1 MKKNIDNINDY
12 KLKVKTLE
20 NRLKNQDEEIK
31 EFLYEF
37 LSLISHEV
45 RTPLNAIYGF
55 SRLIT
60 DQNLDPE
67 KKKSYSENIIGS
79 CDKLLDVFDKIID
92 LSYIR
97 SGRFEISEQEFC
109 VNELMN
115 EIYKSFN
122 NKKHLEKKESI
133 ALILNKGIKEESFI
147 IRNDPAKIQSVM
159 TNLIKNAFKNTDKGV
174 VEFGYSAKNGQ
185 NLNFFINDTRRS
197 NLIPP
202 DSELLDQEPILF
214 PPGNTDL
221 EITHSR
227 EVVRLLGGKLWTE
240 INTFKGNS
248 FNFSLPHQ
256 FDKKKEIKP
265 LSDKN
270 REQNNI
276 CIC

>member
-1 MKKNIDNINDY
+1 MKKNSDNINDY
-12 KLKVKTLE
+12 ELKVKTLE

-67 KKKSYSENIIGS
+67 KKKRYSENIIGS

-115 EIYKSFN
+115 EIFKSFN
-122 NKKHLEKKESI
+122 NKKHLEKKDSI
-133 ALILNKGIKEESFI
+133 ALLLNKGIKEESFI

-202 DSELLDQEPILF
+202 DNDLPDQKPILF
-214 PPGNTDL
+214 PPGVTDL

-227 EVVRLLGGKLWTE
+227 EVIRLLGGKLWTG

-256 FDKKKEIKP
+256 FDKKKNKI
-265 LSDKN
+265 LF
-270 REQNNI
+270 R
-276 CIC
+276 

>member
-1 MKKNIDNINDY
+1 MKKNSDNINDY
-12 KLKVKTLE
+12 ELKVKTLE

-67 KKKSYSENIIGS
+67 KKKRYSENIIGS

-115 EIYKSFN
+115 EIFKSFN
-122 NKKHLEKKESI
+122 NKKHLEKKDSI
-133 ALILNKGIKEESFI
+133 AL
-147 IRNDPAKIQSVM
+147 
-159 TNLIKNAFKNTDKGV
+159 
-174 VEFGYSAKNGQ
+174 
-185 NLNFFINDTRRS
+185 
-197 NLIPP
+197 
-202 DSELLDQEPILF
+202 
-214 PPGNTDL
+214 
-221 EITHSR
+221 
-227 EVVRLLGGKLWTE
+227 
-240 INTFKGNS
+240 
-248 FNFSLPHQ
+248 
-256 FDKKKEIKP
+256 
-265 LSDKN
+265 
-270 REQNNI
+270 
-276 CIC
+276 